1 MDTVHSLGGPQC
13 VKCGGTEAAEE
24 RNTWNQVTQAPCHTS
39 GFALFKTS
47 GITLGGDHTADT
59 THSLP
64 TSTLIPATYPRRH
77 GMMDARLPVW

>member
-47 GITLGGDHTADT
+47 GRAALQ
-59 THSLP
+59 
-64 TSTLIPATYPRRH
+64 
-77 GMMDARLPVW
+77 MVRLEKFCLNIDLDRTIEK